1 MNNDICLVAIVRDE
15 AQYIE
20 RMLRSAL
27 PHCKD
32 AVICDTGS
40 KDDTGR
46 ICIKTLCESHTG
58 HAHCFNDDWVNF
70 SHNRNLALERA
81 RKSECD
87 WILLLDGDEE
97 LVVKPA
103 IPDDWSLEWGY
114 NIKHGEAFHWYVP
127 RLVRQRGPDGTPAN
141 WKYVGACHEYIHA
154 EGVTTSELPRLE
166 GAFIR
171 HLEDGKRSPQK
182 LQRNLELL
190 LDEAETNPGNARNI
204 FYVANTYFD
213 MGQYGAASSWYA
225 RRIMIPDWDQETFYS
240 HYRYAQCSERQD
252 SDYALVLHT
261 AAWNFRPSR
270 IEPLVALA
278 RLYRARKEFHAAY
291 MVTGIAVK
299 TPMTT
304 DSLFVD
310 AQAWEWDAPLEHG
323 IACLA
328 TGRNKEAVE
337 TLALLVGKPGPE
349 HLRQGA
355 VANLRV
361 ALSKLT

>member
-40 KDDTGR
+40 KDDTVR
-46 ICIKTLCESHTG
+46 IARNMLVEFGVQGTLVTEG
-58 HAHCFNDDWVNF
+58 WANF

-81 RKSECD
+81 RKSGCD
-87 WILLLDGDEE
+87 WILILDGDEE
-97 LVVKPA
+97 LVAPLPLKLGEFGLGCQVR
-103 IPDDWSLEWGY
+103 
-114 NIKHGEAFHWYVP
+114 HGESFHWYVP
-127 RLVRQRGPDGTPAN
+127 RLVRQRDIGGTEIA
-141 WKYVGACHEYIHA
+141 WSYVGACHEYITA
-154 EGVTTSELPRLE
+154 PGVNVPVMPRLE

-171 HLEDGKRSPQK
+171 HLEDGKRSPEK
-182 LQRNLELL
+182 LHRNLELL
-190 LDEAETNPGNARNI
+190 LKEEQANPNNARTK
-204 FYVANTYFD
+204 FYIANTFFD
-213 MGQYGAASSWYA
+213 MGKYLEAMGYYL
-225 RRIMIPDWDQETFYS
+225 RRMEMPDWEQEAFYAQ
-240 HYRYAQCSERQD
+240 YRYAICQERLGNAV
-252 SDYALVLHT
+252 SIIAHWSAWDY
-261 AAWNFRPSR
+261 RPSR

-278 RLYRARKEFHAAY
+278 RLYRARNEFNAAY

>member
-1 MNNDICLVAIVRDE
+1 M
-15 AQYIE
+15 
-20 RMLRSAL
+20 
-27 PHCKD
+27 
-32 AVICDTGS
+32 
-40 KDDTGR
+40 
-46 ICIKTLCESHTG
+46 
-58 HAHCFNDDWVNF
+58 
-70 SHNRNLALERA
+70 
-81 RKSECD
+81 
-87 WILLLDGDEE
+87 
-97 LVVKPA
+97 
-103 IPDDWSLEWGY
+103 
-114 NIKHGEAFHWYVP
+114 
-127 RLVRQRGPDGTPAN
+127 
-141 WKYVGACHEYIHA
+141 
-154 EGVTTSELPRLE
+154 PRLE

-171 HLEDGKRSPQK
+171 HLEDGKRSPEK
-182 LQRNLELL
+182 LHRNLELL
-190 LDEAETNPGNARNI
+190 LKEEQANPNNARTK
-204 FYVANTYFD
+204 FYIANTFFD
-213 MGQYGAASSWYA
+213 MGKYLEAMGYYL
-225 RRIMIPDWDQETFYS
+225 RRMEMPDWEQEAFYAQ
-240 HYRYAQCSERQD
+240 YRYAICQERLGNAV
-252 SDYALVLHT
+252 SIIAHWSAWDY
-261 AAWNFRPSR
+261 RPSR

-278 RLYRARKEFHAAY
+278 RLYRARNEFNAAY